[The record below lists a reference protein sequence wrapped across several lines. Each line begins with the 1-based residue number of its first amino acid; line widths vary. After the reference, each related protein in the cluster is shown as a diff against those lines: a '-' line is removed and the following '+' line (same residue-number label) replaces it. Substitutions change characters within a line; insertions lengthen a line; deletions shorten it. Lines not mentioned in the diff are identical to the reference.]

1 MTKSAETQEALGFI
15 TVPLFA
21 LQTKIKPSIIVDWVS
36 KLSSKKREKNAYS
49 RQQKRPITWGIHR
62 GYGAL

>member
-21 LQTKIKPSIIVDWVS
+21 LQTKTKPSIIVDWVS

-49 RQQKRPITWGIHR
+49 RQQKD
-62 GYGAL
+62 L